1 MPPKTRRAGA
11 GPTAAGQST
20 LSFKNRISKPTD
32 SVTALKNVKSKL
44 SEPAQE
50 IITEEIAK
58 QSTPEPEEQVKPSSG
73 KAKADQAES
82 PVRIVPSPA
91 RKRKIRRSIN
101 DEEEDI
107 TFEVAEKQAQ
117 KISDAQV
124 KRYWKAEEDS
134 RIAPRGKPYA
144 HYHILLFF
152 VLTSV
157 KSTKKTC
164 TSTKRSS
171 ATSIYARNMV
181 LASVSQ
187 DYTDGKER
195 KV

>member
-20 LSFKNRISKPTD
+20 LSFKNRVSKPTD
-32 SVTALKNVKSKL
+32 SITALKSAKSKL

-50 IITEEIAK
+50 IIAEELVK

-73 KAKADQAES
+73 KAKAEQAES

-91 RKRKIRRSIN
+91 RRRKTRRLIDDDD
-101 DEEEDI
+101 DEI

-124 KRYWKAEEDS
+124 KKYWKAEEDS
-134 RIAPRGKPYA
+134 RIAPRGKP
-144 HYHILLFF
+144 HLHRRILFSL
-152 VLTSV
+152 
-157 KSTKKTC
+157 C
-164 TSTKRSS
+164 
-171 ATSIYARNMV
+171 
-181 LASVSQ
+181 
-187 DYTDGKER
+187 
-195 KV
+195 